1 MRPDIYR
8 VKEIG
13 SGSLAI
19 MAKPVSGEFIED
31 EFQGIAREGINR
43 IVSLLE
49 PHEEYAVGLS
59 NEADLSSRNG
69 IDFVSHPIIDRG
81 LPSSLPKF
89 CGFISS
95 IHSGIQSG
103 TNTVVHCRAGIGRA
117 GIVVASVLVRSGMDA
132 ESAFELVSEKR
143 GVSVPDTEEQL
154 NWVVAHQKALRE
166 TT

>member
-31 EFQGIAREGINR
+31 EFQGIVREGINR

-49 PHEEYAVGLS
+49 PHEEYAIGLNNESDLS
-59 NEADLSSRNG
+59 NRNG
-69 IDFVSHPIIDRG
+69 IDFVSHPVVDRG

-89 CGFISS
+89 SGFISS
-95 IHSGIQSG
+95 IHSGIQRG

-117 GIVVASVLVRSGMDA
+117 GIVVASALVRSGMDA
-132 ESAFELVSEKR
+132 ESAFSLVSEKR

>member
-13 SGSLAI
+13 SGYLAI
-19 MAKPVSGEFIED
+19 MAKPVSGEFIEE
-31 EFQGIAREGINR
+31 EFQGIAREGISK

-59 NEADLSSRNG
+59 KEADLSNRNG
-69 IDFVSHPIIDRG
+69 IEFVSHPIVDRG
-81 LPSSLPKF
+81 LPSSVPKF
-89 CGFISS
+89 CSFISS
-95 IHSGIQSG
+95 THAGIQSG
-103 TNTVVHCRAGIGRA
+103 INTVVHCRAGIGRA

-132 ESAFELVSEKR
+132 EPAFELVSEKR

-166 TT
+166 AT